1 MCLTK
6 SPQKWFERIFHIFS
20 PHAQV
25 KQQSKSKAIH
35 GCLHIIQFS
44 QEKVRKK
51 SLGNLLPV
59 VRLLEV
65 FSLLR
70 ESERCARLFIR
81 EKSSF
86 NDQNTKVGDENLSDE
101 R

>member
-1 MCLTK
+1 MLTHHPIFTGK
-6 SPQKWFERIFHIFS
+6 SE
-20 PHAQV
+20 
-25 KQQSKSKAIH
+25 
-35 GCLHIIQFS
+35 
-44 QEKVRKK
+44 EK

-65 FSLLR
+65 FFLLR
-70 ESERCARLFIR
+70 ESERCERLFIR